1 MAQKTYA
8 PATVVV
14 HGNHVHNDFGAL
26 STPIFQASTFVFD
39 SAEQGGRR
47 FAGQESCFIYSRLG
61 NPTTSQL
68 EQKIALLEGGE
79 DCTAFSS
86 GMGAISATLLS
97 LLSCGDH
104 LMADKTLYG
113 CTFALIH
120 ETLPRFGIHADSID
134 MTDMAQVKA
143 AIRPDKRSFTL
154 RPLST
159 PA

>member
-26 STPIFQASTFVFD
+26 STPIFQTSTFVFD

-47 FAGQESCFIYSRLG
+47 FAGQESGFIYSRLG

-86 GMGAISATLLS
+86 GMGASPLRCCRCSAT
-97 LLSCGDH
+97 
-104 LMADKTLYG
+104 AITLWQ
-113 CTFALIH
+113 T
-120 ETLPRFGIHADSID
+120 
-134 MTDMAQVKA
+134 
-143 AIRPDKRSFTL
+143 KRSTAA
-154 RPLST
+154 RSRSSTRHCRASAST
-159 PA
+159 PTASA

>member
-26 STPIFQASTFVFD
+26 STPIFQTSTFVFD

-47 FAGQESCFIYSRLG
+47 FAGQESSFIYSRLG

-86 GMGAISATLLS
+86 GMGASPPRCCRCSA
-97 LLSCGDH
+97 
-104 LMADKTLYG
+104 
-113 CTFALIH
+113 
-120 ETLPRFGIHADSID
+120 
-134 MTDMAQVKA
+134 A
-143 AIRPDKRSFTL
+143 AITLWQTKRSTAA
-154 RPLST
+154 RSRSSTRHCRASAST
-159 PA
+159 PTAST

>member
-26 STPIFQASTFVFD
+26 STPIFQTSTFVFD

-68 EQKIALLEGGE
+68 EQKIALLEGSR
-79 DCTAFSS
+79 TARRSRPAWVPS
-86 GMGAISATLLS
+86 PPRCCRCSA
-97 LLSCGDH
+97 
-104 LMADKTLYG
+104 
-113 CTFALIH
+113 
-120 ETLPRFGIHADSID
+120 
-134 MTDMAQVKA
+134 A
-143 AIRPDKRSFTL
+143 AITLWQTKRSTAA
-154 RPLST
+154 RSRSSTRHCRASAST
-159 PA
+159 PTAST